1 MAKRFFQ
8 IYLWWILICLV
19 AATAHAQ
26 QPTVTDKMLVS
37 VSDGVRAPELITY
50 SDVLWQ
56 LALQPNVLLDAPG
69 KTDLQQGLDRLTEQR
84 LIALEAERLPAAAP
98 TEAEID
104 GEIRRIVAAFPSA
117 AVFES
122 RLRQVGFASTADQN
136 FRRIVEQR
144 LAIEKYLDFRFRS
157 FVVVTPADE
166 AQFYNQTFLPEFRRT
181 NPGVVVPALETV
193 RSRVNADITEQKIAA
208 DIERF
213 LTEARERAVI
223 TTLNPL

>member
-8 IYLWWILICLV
+8 IIFAWVLIGSI
-19 AATAHAQ
+19 AAAQ
-26 QPTVTDKMLVS
+26 AQRQTVVDKMLVS

-56 LALQPNVLLDAPG
+56 LALQPNAALDAPV
-69 KTDLQQGLDRLTEQR
+69 KTDLEQGLERLTEQR

-98 TEAEID
+98 SEAEID
-104 GEIRRIVAAFPSA
+104 GEIRRLVAAFSSA
-117 AVFES
+117 AVFEA
-122 RLRQVGFASTADQN
+122 RLRLVGFASTADQN

-157 FVVVTPADE
+157 FVVITPADE
-166 AQFYNQTFLPEFRRT
+166 EQFYNQTFLSEFRRT

-193 RSRVNADITEQKIAA
+193 RSRVNAELTEQKIAA

-213 LTEARERAVI
+213 LTEARERAVVI
-223 TTLNPL
+223 TLNPL